1 MEAKADLLG
10 PTDIAVLT
18 EPRIVD
24 ALFEGAGGFLI
35 DEQQANAPLGTR
47 LRARNV
53 RWATCS
59 AEALERIRD
68 GMVVIWR
75 ARKGKPA
82 LGYSVLVRGV
92 A

>member
-47 LRARNV
+47 MRARDV

-59 AEALERIRD
+59 AEALERIQD
-68 GMVVIWR
+68 GMAVIWR

-82 LGYSVLVRGV
+82 AGYSVLVKE
-92 A
+92 AT